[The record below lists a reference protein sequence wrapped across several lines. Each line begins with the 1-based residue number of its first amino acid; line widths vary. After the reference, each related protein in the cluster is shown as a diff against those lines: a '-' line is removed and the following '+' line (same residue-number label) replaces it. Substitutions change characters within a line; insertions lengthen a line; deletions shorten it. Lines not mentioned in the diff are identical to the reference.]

1 MSLDKRNIRLGVN
14 IDHVATI
21 RNARGG
27 FHPDPLL
34 AAQIAEQSGADGIT
48 AHLREDRR
56 HISDLDIKRIS
67 EKVKLPLNL
76 EMAPTEEM
84 LNIAI
89 KHRPHACCLVP
100 EKRQEI
106 TTEGGLNLKTNFEI
120 VQRITRKLKL
130 MKIKVSLFIESDMN
144 QITLAKDLDADIVE
158 LHTGAYGNLF
168 SSGEERAWKREL
180 DKLKKGANLAE
191 SKGLEVHAG
200 HGLNINNVKSIASIQ
215 EIREL
220 NIGHFLIG
228 EAIFSGLKESILQM
242 KMAINK
248 SIT

>member
-106 TTEGGLNLKTNFEI
+106 TTEGGLNLMTNFEI
-120 VQRITRKLKL
+120 VKRIARKLKL

-248 SIT
+248 SII

>member
-89 KHRPHACCLVP
+89 KHKPHACCLVP

-106 TTEGGLNLKTNFEI
+106 TTEGGLNLKTNFET

-144 QITLAKDLDADIVE
+144 QITLAKDLDADIIE

-168 SSGEERAWKREL
+168 SSGEERAWKNEL

>member
-120 VQRITRKLKL
+120 VQKITRKLKL

-144 QITLAKDLDADIVE
+144 QIKLAKDLDADIIE

>member
-1 MSLDKRNIRLGVN
+1 MKSTRLGVN

-56 HISDLDIKRIS
+56 HISDLDIKRIY

-120 VQRITRKLKL
+120 VQKITRKLKL

-144 QITLAKDLDADIVE
+144 QIKLAKDLDADIIE

>member
-100 EKRQEI
+100 EKRREI

-120 VQRITRKLKL
+120 VQKITRKLKL

-144 QITLAKDLDADIVE
+144 QIKLAKDLDADIIE

>member
-106 TTEGGLNLKTNFEI
+106 TTEGGLNLKANFEI
-120 VQRITRKLKL
+120 VQKITRKLKL

>member
-120 VQRITRKLKL
+120 VQKIIRKLKL